1 MNSRTILA
9 LIAVVTALSFVSCS
23 EAQTTVSGG
32 QESNQAQAS
41 SGQQD
46 DEDTQVSFEDVPPAN
61 ALEGQIAQAYQKSE
75 ESVVNIT
82 VRTVATNVFNQ
93 PVPQEG
99 SGSGF
104 VYDAEGHI
112 VTNYHVVSNARTVL
126 VSFGGNEMHEATV
139 VGTDA
144 STDLAV
150 LKVENDQLPQ
160 PLELSDSEELRV
172 GQFVIAV
179 GNPFGLRRTLTFGV
193 ISALGRVI
201 QSPDGRFISE
211 AIQTD
216 APVNPGNSGG
226 PLMDLNGNVIGV
238 NSVII
243 SPTGASAGIGFAIS
257 SRMVGQVVPVLIEEG
272 SYPHPWMGIEALD
285 LSAGW
290 IQVLKEAGM
299 EIPVETGIYV
309 VNVVGGGPASNS
321 DLRGAQRTQRVGNVR
336 VPIGGDIVVE
346 IDGDPV
352 PNYKELVVY
361 LESETTIG
369 ETVTVGYYRDGAK
382 ETTELTIGERPEQQ
396 RQGRRFP

>member
-1 MNSRTILA
+1 MNRKVVLTLIALVAALA
-9 LIAVVTALSFVSCS
+9 LVSCS
-23 EAQTTVSGG
+23 EAQTTVGGG
-32 QESNQAQAS
+32 QEGNQAQAS
-41 SGQQD
+41 AAQSE
-46 DEDTQVSFEDVPPAN
+46 DEDSQVSFEDVPPAN
-61 ALEGQIAQAYQKSE
+61 ALEGQIAQAYRNTE
-75 ESVVNIT
+75 GSVVNIT
-82 VRTVATNVFNQ
+82 VRAVTTNVFNQ

-104 VYDAEGHI
+104 VYDTDGHI

-150 LKVENDQLPQ
+150 LTVENDDLPEPLQLG
-160 PLELSDSEELRV
+160 DSEDLRV

-243 SPTGASAGIGFAIS
+243 SPSGASAGIGFAIS
-257 SRMVGQVVPVLIEEG
+257 SRMVGRVVRVLIEEG

-290 IQVLKEAGM
+290 IQVLEQAGM
-299 EIPVETGIYV
+299 DIPVDRGIYV
-309 VNVVGGGPASNS
+309 VNVVSGGPASKS
-321 DLRGAQRTQRVGNVR
+321 DLRGAQRTQRLGNVR

-346 IDGDPV
+346 VDGVAV

-382 ETTELTIGERPEQQ
+382 QTTELTIGERPEAQG
-396 RQGRRFP
+396 QGR